1 MIKVSLRGLAGR
13 KLRAVLT
20 GIAIV
25 LGVAMISGTYVLTDT
40 IDSAFK
46 TLFTESYAGTDAV
59 VKGRGLDISI
69 DGEQP
74 PSPPVE
80 ASLLETV
87 RGVEGVALATGSIL
101 DERNTKILT
110 PDGESVSSE
119 GAPTF
124 GFGIDTA
131 PALSQFNPLN
141 VIEGKWPAAADEV
154 VIDAGTADDHG
165 YAVGDAVEIS
175 TLQPKRSFELVGVA
189 QYGSVDSIGNAS
201 FAVFTIPAAQELL
214 EREGQYD
221 AISVAAD
228 EGVSEDELVAAV
240 VPVLPG
246 TAEVVSATAEAE
258 QAVDEVNE
266 FTAIFRYFL
275 LTFAGIALFV
285 GAFVIFN
292 TFSITVAQRT
302 REFATLRTIGASRR
316 QVLGAV
322 VLESLVI
329 GLLASLVGLGLGV
342 LLAEGIEGLF
352 RALGVELP
360 TADRVFALRTVVVA
374 LIVGVGITLVA
385 GLFPAIRATRVPPIA
400 AVREGATLPRSRFAP
415 YVPWIAGLVVVAAL
429 AVLARAMFVDQLGT
443 ADRLL
448 SIAGGVLLL
457 FLGVA
462 MLSSHVVR
470 PLAAVSS
477 PIGRWAAFM
486 FTVLVWPFW
495 LLPYWLVRYG
505 AWGPG
510 TAVRRVGAFIGGT
523 LLNPLVALVVLL
535 MWVRRAL
542 TKWEP
547 EWPAEFPGVVPDRVA
562 ARTGGENARRNPGRT
577 AATAAAL
584 MIGIALVSF
593 IATLT
598 NGMKVSNR
606 EAIEEQIAADYVV
619 TSLDGY
625 TPFVAAAGD
634 ALAASPVPELV
645 TNVRSDA
652 GLVNG
657 DTAEI
662 SGIDPAKI
670 AAAYNFA
677 WSEGDNSVLAQ
688 LGRTNAIVSKNF
700 AEDHDIALGSKLRLR
715 ATADRDAELTVVG
728 IYEPPPFY
736 PLLDSVSVS
745 TALFDSLWDRPRN
758 RWTWANV
765 AGEPSDADRTRM
777 EAAISGFPDTQL
789 ETREQWIE
797 REDAD
802 INSFISFLY
811 VMLTLAVFVSIFGMI
826 NTLVLSVYERTREIG
841 MLRAI
846 GMTRRQVR
854 RMVRQESIIT
864 ALIGAAVGLP
874 LGIFLAALVNRALSE
889 YDVRFSIPWVQL
901 LVLTIVAIVIGILA
915 AIMPARRA
923 AKLNPLEAI
932 AYE

>member
-20 GIAIV
+20 GISIV

-40 IDSAFK
+40 IDRAFT

-59 VKGRGLDISI
+59 VTGRGLDISI
-69 DGEQP
+69 DGEAP
-74 PSPPVE
+74 PSPPVDE
-80 ASLLETV
+80 SLLETV
-87 RGVEGVALATGSIL
+87 RGVDEVALATGSIL
-101 DERNTKILT
+101 DERYTKILDR
-110 PDGESVSSE
+110 DGEAASSE
-119 GAPTF
+119 GAPAF
-124 GFGIDTA
+124 GFGIDTS

-141 VIEGKWPAAADEV
+141 ILEGRWPASENEV
-154 VIDAGTADDHG
+154 VIDAGTADDLG
-165 YAVGDAVEIS
+165 YAVGDTVEIT
-175 TLQPKRSFELVGVA
+175 TLEPRQPFELVGVA
-189 QYGSVDSIGNAS
+189 QYGSLDSLGNAS
-201 FAVFTIPAAQELL
+201 FAVFTIPAAQKLL
-214 EREGQYD
+214 DREGQYD
-221 AISVAAD
+221 AISAAAAK
-228 EGVSEDELVAAV
+228 GVSEDELVAAIA
-240 VPVLPG
+240 PALPDS
-246 TAEVVSATAEAE
+246 AEVVSATAEAE
-258 QAVDEVNE
+258 EAVDEVGD

-316 QVLGAV
+316 QILGSV
-322 VLESLVI
+322 ILESLVI

-360 TADRVFALRTVVVA
+360 TADRVFATRTVVVS
-374 LIVGVGITLVA
+374 LLVGMGITLVA

-415 YVPWIAGLVVVAAL
+415 FAPWIAGVVVVLAL
-429 AVLARAMFVDQLGT
+429 AVLGRAMFVDALGT

-448 SIAGGVLLL
+448 SIAAGVLLL

-462 MLSSHVVR
+462 MLSSRVVR
-470 PLAAVSS
+470 PLAAISS
-477 PIGRWAAFM
+477 PIGRWAAFA
-486 FTVLVWPFW
+486 FTVLAWPLF
-495 LLPYWLVRYG
+495 LLPYWLQRFG
-505 AWGPG
+505 AFGPG
-510 TAVRRVGAFIGGT
+510 STRARVGAFLAGAA
-523 LLNPLVALVVLL
+523 LNPFLLPIVLV
-535 MWVRRAL
+535 MWIRRAV
-542 TKWEP
+542 TSWEP

-598 NGMKVSNR
+598 NGMKASNR

-625 TPFVAAAGD
+625 TPFVFAAGD
-634 ALAASPVPELV
+634 ALAAARGTEVV
-645 TNVRSDA
+645 TSVRSDA
-652 GLVNG
+652 GLVNDVTTEVG
-657 DTAEI
+657 GIEPDTIAE
-662 SGIDPAKI
+662 
-670 AAAYNFA
+670 AYVFD
-677 WSEGDNSVLAQ
+677 WREGDESVLAD
-688 LGRTNAIVSKNF
+688 LGTTGAVVSSNY
-700 AEDHDIALGSKLRLR
+700 AEDHDISVGDSLTLRS
-715 ATADRDAELTVVG
+715 TADRSATITVVG
-728 IYEPPPFY
+728 TFEPPPFY
-736 PLLDSVSVS
+736 PLIESVNVS
-745 TALFDSLWDRPRN
+745 TELFDRLYDRPRN

-765 AGEPSDADRTRM
+765 PGEPDASNRIAL
-777 EAAISGFPDTQL
+777 EQAIAGFPDTQL
-789 ETREQWIE
+789 ETREEWIE
-797 REDAD
+797 REDSDFNA
-802 INSFISFLY
+802 FIWFLY

-854 RMVRQESIIT
+854 RMIRQESIIT
-864 ALIGAAVGLP
+864 ALIGAAIGLP

-889 YDVRFSIPWVQL
+889 YDVRFAIPWGQL

-923 AKLNPLEAI
+923 AKLDPLQAI